1 MHDQIAGGGVLSE
14 QDAEAVQNA
23 ADGAVT
29 EGGRDRRG
37 RGVFA
42 AVVLLLLLLC
52 AVTTIAQTYVLQGDD
67 QVVRGVIENLEC
79 LQCHAELIPEFDRD
93 VVHNPFMAEQC
104 TTCHTPHGLIET
116 ETVIEGVSQFWNR
129 TRTLVQWLPL
139 KIALDVFDAEDG
151 AGGSE
156 GGDIKSVTET
166 PVKGERSELVLPGNE
181 LCWICHGDMGSMR
194 NTAYSHAPFTN
205 GHCVD
210 CHDPHASDFASM
222 LTADVESL
230 CITCHPLGPQL
241 SRMQV
246 HAPVQGFH
254 CTDCHNPHGSAYKG
268 ILVDAQRDLCFTCH
282 PSVARLSGMAVQH
295 GPYLNDACTDC
306 HEPHGSDHMPLLRA
320 EEPRLCY
327 MCHPGIET
335 DFLKASH
342 HPVGTIS
349 LQCTGCHDAHATN
362 YSALL
367 YDDDNGICYDC
378 HATPIQASYDRS
390 MHVDTPCWGCH
401 TPHGSDWGPLL
412 KAAQPEVCF
421 PCHER
426 AGYDDH
432 AGGYKNHPVRPVYY
446 DVNAKTDLT
455 CTTTCHGPHGT
466 DHNHMLRH
474 YDSPK
479 DGNCLICHAV
489 TPGDIVG
496 VDF

>member
-1 MHDQIAGGGVLSE
+1 MHDRIAGGGVLSE

-23 ADGAVT
+23 ADGVVR

-42 AVVLLLLLLC
+42 AVVLLLLFLC

-79 LQCHAELIPEFDRD
+79 LQCHTELIPEFDRD

-139 KIALDVFDAEDG
+139 KIALDLFGTDDG
-151 AGGSE
+151 GAGSE

-194 NTAYSHAPFTN
+194 NTAYSHAPFTS
-205 GHCVD
+205 GYCVD

-246 HAPVQGFH
+246 HAPVEGFH
-254 CTDCHNPHGSAYKG
+254 CTDCHNPHGSAHKG

-378 HATPIQASYDRS
+378 HATQIQASYDRS

-466 DHNHMLRH
+466 DHNHMLRY
-474 YDSPK
+474 YDSPL